1 VFDSLRGAD
10 GVVLA
15 LNFVYLGLVA
25 LLPFP
30 SRLLILFEDPLAYV
44 VFVAL
49 LLLLVVIEILMLAY
63 ARWKGC

>member
-1 VFDSLRGAD
+1 VM
-10 GVVLA
+10 LA

-30 SRLLILFEDPLAYV
+30 SRLLSLFEGSLAYV